1 MPDILPRDLELR
13 SPKDLRTGAFVAATD
28 AVIGLAAGS
37 GLCLMIGHPP
47 FGTKLTNP
55 SVWILLP
62 VAIGARHGEAAGGVA
77 GLVAWAMNAGV
88 FTSGRLP
95 DAAGPS
101 GAITAFLFMMA
112 GAAAGYLS
120 GSMRKI
126 AAAELAKH
134 RAVRSAVHRANITLR
149 MAGRVRDDLI
159 LELFRARSGG
169 SAVAPLLRR
178 VLMAEP
184 DRQRDEILE
193 YLETVHE
200 VRSAAVYRHA
210 GGNTWTL
217 VTSRGAHPDGEYP
230 EKLTRGALM
239 AKTVRFSEEAV
250 FAESP
255 HTETELPL
263 LIAPL
268 VVEDSG
274 VVEIVVV
281 EDMSAERLTPRETLG
296 VATSVEFFGL
306 SLHGRDMTEQARFAA
321 TADALL
327 RLRRVCGVE
336 STLAVFAD
344 TEAGDA
350 GCAALAARIPG
361 AVRGR
366 WVAAEN
372 APALLIPGDHGGR
385 VAQLFD
391 EFRAK
396 HPSAIILTAGFHE
409 ATDDVLSADEWVASM
424 LSHDHWSV

>member
-13 SPKDLRTGAFVAATD
+13 GPKDLRTGAYVAATD
-28 AVIGLAAGS
+28 TVIALAAGS
-37 GLCLMIGHPP
+37 VLSVMISHPP
-47 FGTKLTNP
+47 FGTRLTNP

-62 VAIGARHGEAAGGVA
+62 VAIGARHGEAAGGLA

-95 DAAGPS
+95 DASSPS
-101 GAITAFLFMMA
+101 GAITAFLFTLT

-120 GSMRKI
+120 GSVRKI

-134 RAVRSAVHRANITLR
+134 RTVRTAVHRANITLR

-169 SAVAPLLRR
+169 SAVAALLRR
-178 VLMAEP
+178 VLLADP
-184 DRQRDEILE
+184 DRRRDEILE

-200 VRSAAVYRHA
+200 VRSAAIYRHE
-210 GGNTWTL
+210 GNYRWSL
-217 VTSRGAHPDGEYP
+217 VTSRGAHPDGAYP
-230 EKLTRGALM
+230 DKLVRGATM
-239 AKTVRFSEEAV
+239 AKTVLFSDEAV

-268 VVEDSG
+268 LSGARGVE
-274 VVEIVVV
+274 EIVVV
-281 EDMSAERLTPRETLG
+281 EDMAAERLTPRETLG

-306 SLHGRDMTEQARFAA
+306 AIHPRDESDHERFAA
-321 TADALL
+321 SADALL

-336 STLAVFAD
+336 SALAVFAD
-344 TEAGDA
+344 TEAGEA
-350 GCAALAARIPG
+350 GCAALAARLPG
-361 AVRGR
+361 TIRGR
-366 WVAAEN
+366 WHAAEN
-372 APALLIPGDHGGR
+372 APTLLIPGDHGEK
-385 VAQLFD
+385 VAPLFD
-391 EFRAK
+391 EFRAR
-396 HPSAIILTAGFHE
+396 HPGTIILTAGFHE
-409 ATDDVLSADEWVASM
+409 ATDDVLSADEWIVSM